1 MMRWRRWV
9 APLWLVAACARPSDA
24 RILLTAG
31 CASVRWHRTV
41 TSDSAASICL
51 PPEFERS
58 SPRAWHRGSVDDSA
72 YAFISLAVLD
82 SVAATREW
90 GTPPRPPGFTAA
102 YDSTILHAVRH
113 DSVASQVHTIDG
125 HVVTVE
131 TARASGGNFFDN
143 QPVLRATWPA
153 THGRWVF
160 VQGWSTRGR
169 DLALLDSLVTTVRI
183 AVAP

>member
-1 MMRWRRWV
+1 MRRLNLV
-9 APLWLVAACARPSDA
+9 APLWLVAACAPSSDA
-24 RILLTAG
+24 RVSLVAG
-31 CASVRWHRTV
+31 CASTRWQRTA

-51 PPEFERS
+51 PSDFERF
-58 SPRAWHRGSVDDSA
+58 SPRAWRRGSVSDTA
-72 YAFISLAVLD
+72 YAFLSLAVFD
-82 SVAATREW
+82 SAAAAREW
-90 GTPPRPPGFTAA
+90 GTPPRPPGFAAA

-113 DSVASQVHTIDG
+113 DSVASQVRTIDG
-125 HVVTVE
+125 SVVTVE

-183 AVAP
+183 AVAR